1 VRANI
6 EDSHAELAPA
16 ASRLLRL
23 LSLYPG
29 DEIDPAAAAA
39 LADVPESR
47 ARRLLDV
54 LAARGLVTESGDRFR
69 LPDPVRTQARE
80 RAQREDTEADRNAAL
95 RRALDHH
102 LSTAAGEA
110 GIEAEG
116 LALLERERWAE
127 AAEVL
132 EEELRR
138 AERDGDHHAELRVRL
153 DLGRAL
159 TRAGDTAR
167 AMELLGTLPDEFAVL
182 PVPDQRA
189 RAEALAGLGEA
200 YLQARRPVAAT
211 NFFGQALEI
220 LRGESDVDR
229 QGDMFV
235 GIADAARHRGDR
247 AAENAALDR
256 AAELYESVHSPKAA
270 RLAERRAA
278 R

>member
-1 VRANI
+1 MRANI
-6 EDSHAELAPA
+6 EDSYAELAPA
-16 ASRLLRL
+16 AARLLRL

-29 DEIDPAAAAA
+29 DEIGPGAAAA

-47 ARRLLDV
+47 ARRLLDA
-54 LAARGLVTESGDRFR
+54 LAARGLVAESGGRFR
-69 LPDPVRTQARE
+69 LPDSVRAHARE
-80 RAQREDTEADRNAAL
+80 RARHEDSEADRNAAL

-102 LSTAAGEA
+102 LSATAAGEA

-127 AAEVL
+127 AADVL
-132 EEELRR
+132 EEDLRD
-138 AERDGDHHAELRVRL
+138 AERAGDHHAELRARL
-153 DLGRAL
+153 DL
-159 TRAGDTAR
+159 AR
-167 AMELLGTLPDEFAVL
+167 AMELLGPLPDEFAAL
-182 PVPDQRA
+182 PVPDQPA